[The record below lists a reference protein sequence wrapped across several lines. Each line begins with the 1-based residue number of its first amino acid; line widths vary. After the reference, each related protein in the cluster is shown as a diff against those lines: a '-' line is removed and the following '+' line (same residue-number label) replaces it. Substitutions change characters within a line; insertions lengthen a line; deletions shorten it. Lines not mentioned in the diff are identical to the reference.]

1 MEGNIVIFDFDKTII
16 DVDSDNWVVDE
27 LGFTDL
33 FNRLLPTMPWN
44 TLMDT
49 MMKEIHTQGCTIDR
63 ISEVL
68 TRVPIH
74 PRVVPAIKTAHAM
87 GCDLRVVSDANTF
100 FIDTVLS
107 YLGIRDY
114 FSEIHTNPSYV
125 DEQGRLRIF
134 PHHQDFETSSHGC
147 CNPCPPN
154 MCKGEVIKRILIS
167 EEAANKK
174 IIYLGDGC
182 GDYCPSL
189 KLRDGD
195 FVMPRKN
202 FPAWDLILGNPSL
215 IKAEIHGWSDGAE
228 LEQVLL
234 SIIQEINLARFLNVD
249 LEDRTLARRDDLL
262 MKLPA
267 GVELAS
273 PLVVGGRR

>member
-1 MEGNIVIFDFDKTII
+1 MEGIIVIFDFDKTII

-27 LGFTDL
+27 LGFTEL
-33 FNRLLPTMPWN
+33 FNLLLPTMPWN

-49 MMKEIHTQGCTIDR
+49 MMKEIHAQGYTIDR

-74 PRVVPAIKTAHAM
+74 PRVVAAIKTAHAM

-107 YLGIRDY
+107 HLGVQDY

-125 DEQGRLRIF
+125 DEQGRLRII
-134 PHHQDFETSSHGC
+134 PHHQDFVKSSHGC
-147 CNPCPPN
+147 CYPCPPN
-154 MCKGEVIKRILIS
+154 MCKGEVIKRILL
-167 EEAANKK
+167 EEANKK
-174 IIYLGDGC
+174 TIIYLGDGC

-189 KLRDGD
+189 KLRDYD
-195 FVMPRKN
+195 HVMPRKN
-202 FPAWDLILGNPSL
+202 FPAWDLIKGNQSL
-215 IKAEIHGWSDGAE
+215 VRAKIHEWSDGAE

-234 SIIQEINLARFLNVD
+234 STIQDINLSQFLNVD
-249 LEDRTLARRDDLL
+249 FGDRTLARGDDLL
-262 MKLPA
+262 KTLPT
-267 GVELAS
+267 GLDLAT
-273 PLVVGGRR
+273 PLLVGGRR

>member
-1 MEGNIVIFDFDKTII
+1 MEGIIAIFDFDKTII

-27 LGFTDL
+27 LGFTKL
-33 FNRLLPTMPWN
+33 FDKLLPTMPWN

-49 MMKEIHTQGCTIDR
+49 MMKEIHAQGCTIDQV
-63 ISEVL
+63 SEVL

-74 PRVVPAIKTAHAM
+74 PRVVAAIKAAHAM

-100 FIDTVLS
+100 FIETIMS
-107 YLGIRDY
+107 HLGVRDY

-125 DEQGRLRIF
+125 DEQGRLRILS
-134 PHHQDFETSSHGC
+134 HHQDFVTSSHGC

-154 MCKGEVIKRILIS
+154 MCKGEVIKRILL
-167 EEAANKK
+167 EEANKK
-174 IIYLGDGC
+174 IVYLGDGC

-195 FVMPRKN
+195 YVMPRKN
-202 FPAWDLILGNPSL
+202 FPVWDLIFGNPSL
-215 IKAEIHGWSDGAE
+215 IKAKIHGWSDGAE

-234 SIIQEINLARFLNVD
+234 STIQEINLARFLNVD
-249 LEDRTLARRDDLL
+249 LGDRTLARSDDLL
-262 MKLPA
+262 KKLPT
-267 GVELAS
+267 GVDLAT
-273 PLVVGGRR
+273 PLLVRSRS